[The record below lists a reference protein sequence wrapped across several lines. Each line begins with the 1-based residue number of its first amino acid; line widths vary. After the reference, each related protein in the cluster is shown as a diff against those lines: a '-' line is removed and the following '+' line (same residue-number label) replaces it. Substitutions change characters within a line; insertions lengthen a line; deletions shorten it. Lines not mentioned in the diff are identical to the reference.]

1 MRTEE
6 NSTITSKLFRQD
18 IRNKDFN
25 QAFEKIF
32 GIKIATLLSGYAYDE
47 LDELP
52 VEIENKGIMVG
63 FIAETIKVPAQIAYI
78 DIAIYNYPQHIAYL
92 AKQIPVNTTFKKPED
107 IETHLMPFTNGRIY
121 YSLFNLQQMDRII
134 FQYEDLRYELS
145 LNNDG
150 ILSRIRVCI
159 AENESTI
166 NMRTYYLFDNE

>member
-18 IRNKDFN
+18 LRNKDFN

-32 GIKIATLLSGYAYDE
+32 GIKMEDLLSGYAYDE
-47 LDELP
+47 LDEIP
-52 VEIENKGIMVG
+52 VEMEDRGIMIG

-92 AKQIPVNTTFKKPED
+92 TKQIPVNTSFKKPAD
-107 IETHLMPFTNGRIY
+107 IETHLMPFTSCRIY
-121 YSLFNLQQMDRII
+121 YSLLNLKQMDRII

-145 LNNDG
+145 LNEEG
-150 ILSRIRVCI
+150 VLSRIRVCI
-159 AENESTI
+159 AENESNI
-166 NMRTYYLFDNE
+166 NMKTYYLFDNR